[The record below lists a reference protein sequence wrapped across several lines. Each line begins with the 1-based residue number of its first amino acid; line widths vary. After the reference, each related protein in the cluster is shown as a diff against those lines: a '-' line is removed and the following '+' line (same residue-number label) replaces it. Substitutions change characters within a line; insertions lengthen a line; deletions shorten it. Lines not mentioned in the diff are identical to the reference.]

1 MRSLIHSLSTSP
13 ATLATPQFAAV
24 IVGCDA
30 PWEDEEKR
38 SLFHCLPTLEQQ
50 LQSMQVYGGG

>member
-1 MRSLIHSLSTSP
+1 MRSLIHYLPTFP
-13 ATLATPQFAAV
+13 ATLATPQSVAV
-24 IVGCDA
+24 TAGCDA

>member
-1 MRSLIHSLSTSP
+1 MRSLIHSLPTFP
-13 ATLATPQFAAV
+13 ATPATPQSAAV
-24 IVGCDA
+24 SAECDA